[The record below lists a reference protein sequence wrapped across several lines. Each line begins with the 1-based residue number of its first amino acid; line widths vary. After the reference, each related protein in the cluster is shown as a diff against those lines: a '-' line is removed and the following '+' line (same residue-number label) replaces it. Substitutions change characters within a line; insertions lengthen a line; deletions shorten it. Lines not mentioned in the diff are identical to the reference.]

1 MCHPELVSGSLEK
14 LKLPTIQDSLTN
26 LNTILLMK
34 QKLTSKNSILKTL
47 GPGFLLAG
55 AAIGVSHLVQAT
67 RAGADYGFLLWWV
80 LLLACVTKYP
90 FLEFG
95 PRYAA
100 ATENH
105 LITGYRK
112 LGKLPYWIFIIITV
126 GSMFIIQAA
135 VTIVTAGLAERLFGM
150 GWSSFAWSFVILGIC
165 IALLLIGKF
174 PTLDKTMK
182 IIISLLG
189 VATLTAVILAFG
201 EGRLENALE
210 VSSPNVWNK
219 AGIAFI
225 ISFMGWMPIPLD
237 ASIWHS
243 IWTKEKAEGNK
254 RRTSVKEAFA
264 DFNVGYLAAA
274 IIGILFFLMGALI
287 MFGSGVSFSGNG
299 VEFSGQLI
307 DLYGKTLGDW
317 SKPIVGV
324 AAFIAM
330 FSTTLAV
337 TDAFPRVISEIFSE
351 GKNNWNKERKWKS
364 YKMNVFII
372 PILSLLILFFFT
384 ASFTVLIDFATALSF
399 LSAPFIA
406 WFNYKIVTGDQM
418 PLQDRPGKNY
428 RVFCQISFVI
438 LILFNLVYLYTLLN

>member
-1 MCHPELVSGSLEK
+1 MPEK
-14 LKLPTIQDSLTN
+14 TN
-26 LNTILLMK
+26 TK
-34 QKLTSKNSILKTL
+34 TSILKSL

-67 RAGADYGFLLWWV
+67 RAGADYGFLLLWV
-80 LLLACVTKYP
+80 LILACITKYP

-100 ATENH
+100 GTGNH

-112 LGKLPYWIFIIITV
+112 LGKFPYWTFIIITV

-135 VTIVTAGLAERLFGM
+135 VTIVTAGLAEKLFGM
-150 GWSSFAWSFVILGIC
+150 GWSALTWSFIILGVC
-165 IALLLIGKF
+165 IALLLIGKY
-174 PTLDKTMK
+174 PALDKTMK
-182 IIISLLG
+182 IIVSLLG
-189 VATLTAVILAFG
+189 LATLTAVLLAFG
-201 EGRLENALE
+201 DGRLETALE
-210 VSSPNVWNK
+210 ITPPEVWNK

-237 ASIWHS
+237 ASVWHS
-243 IWTKEKAEGNK
+243 IWTKEKALGNK
-254 RRTSVKEAFA
+254 RKTSLKEAFT

-274 IIGILFFLMGALI
+274 FIGLLFFLMGAMI

-317 SKPIVGV
+317 SKPIIAV

-337 TDAFPRVISEIFSE
+337 TDAFPRVISEILAESKPE
-351 GKNNWNKERKWKS
+351 SNKASKWRN
-364 YKMNVFII
+364 YKINVFLI
-372 PILSLLILFFFT
+372 PLLSLLILYFFT
-384 ASFTVLIDFATALSF
+384 ASFTGLIDFATALSF
-399 LSAPFIA
+399 LSAPFLA
-406 WFNYKIVTGDQM
+406 WFNYKLVTGNQM
-418 PLQDRPGKNY
+418 MENDRPGKTY
-428 RVFCQISFVI
+428 RIFSLICFLI
-438 LILFNLVYLYTLLN
+438 LILFNLIYLYTLIS